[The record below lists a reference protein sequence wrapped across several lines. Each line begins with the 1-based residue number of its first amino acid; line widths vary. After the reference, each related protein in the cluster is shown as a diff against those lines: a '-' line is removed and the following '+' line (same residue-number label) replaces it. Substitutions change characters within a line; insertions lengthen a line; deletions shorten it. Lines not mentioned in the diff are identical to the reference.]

1 MLVNLQG
8 PCMVLEWFNIFK
20 FYFFSMKETC
30 TFCDEEACVFSPP
43 WPVEYLL
50 HCTLPVHGWDENC
63 CHRLCLKF
71 IV

>member
-1 MLVNLQG
+1 
-8 PCMVLEWFNIFK
+8 MVLEWFNIFK

-50 HCTLPVHGWDENC
+50 HCTLPVQKGGM
-63 CHRLCLKF
+63 R
-71 IV
+71 IVVIGSVSNSSSNQ